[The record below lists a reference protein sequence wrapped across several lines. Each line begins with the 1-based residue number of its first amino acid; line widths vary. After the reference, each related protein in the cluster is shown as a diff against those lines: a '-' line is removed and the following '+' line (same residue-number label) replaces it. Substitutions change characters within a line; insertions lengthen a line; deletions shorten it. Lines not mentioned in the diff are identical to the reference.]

1 MSTLPRP
8 RKTVKRLA
16 YPIAGLLAL
25 AAFLAYSGL
34 KKTPVEFYVL
44 EPIDLDYTIL
54 ANCTVDHPRPLDLSF
69 LQEGIVESVS
79 VEEGDPVTKGLS
91 LVRLDDFDA
100 AKNLAISADTLRS
113 AELKLKNAREEVLPN
128 LQEKLNEYE
137 FNLKQAERT
146 RDRYA
151 ELLAAGGISRAEW
164 EKSDKDYQ
172 AALSRYNQQKLELE
186 SFSQSGRL
194 ADLEYQV
201 SISRSQVDLARR
213 ALENTKIV
221 SPFDGTVLKVEV
233 QPGQKVTPATKVLTL
248 VERANWQLGLN
259 VDQRELP
266 FLKLGLPAVVTMD
279 AFPDERIKG
288 QVSYVCAEVDK
299 ERNTCELRIELQ
311 ENKTFLRPGMAG
323 KAEILAARY
332 EQAPA
337 LPAKFVKKGPGGP
350 FVWIWDGGR
359 AGKRQASFKPVG
371 ERWVLAEGLPAG
383 ATVLDAEAGASARK
397 LKPGREVRADGVR

>member
-1 MSTLPRP
+1 MNTLPRP
-8 RKTVKRLA
+8 RRTVKRLA
-16 YPIAGLLAL
+16 YPIAGLVAL
-25 AAFLAYSGL
+25 AGFLAYSGL
-34 KKTPVEFYVL
+34 KKTPVDFYVL

-54 ANCTVDHPRPLDLSF
+54 ANCTVDYPRPLDLSF
-69 LQEGIVESVS
+69 LQEGIVQSVS
-79 VEEGDPVTKGLS
+79 VEEGDPVSKGLT

-248 VERANWQLGLN
+248 VERASWQLGLN

-350 FVWIWDGGR
+350 FVWIWDGAR

-397 LKPGREVRADGVR
+397 LKPGREVRADGGK